1 MATSTTTARELTREQ
16 VQTILIK
23 PLQDQSV
30 FLSAGPR
37 IFDTDGSLVRI
48 PKLGGP
54 TAPSWHGE
62 NEQISEV
69 NASFEEITLMP
80 NTMKS
85 IKTIT
90 RFSNE
95 MARQSIVNL
104 DQVLKQ
110 RLVGDVADTLDE
122 QLLSASGDG
131 TTLPKGLF
139 AHAGIQKL
147 TSVGALSLDTL
158 HDAWATALSANV
170 NMASLK
176 WLLNPREFS
185 KLRKLKDTQGRYQLQ
200 PDPTQDGVFRLLG
213 APVIVTSRIPDTTGA
228 TPTGRAALVDF
239 SQIAV
244 ARDQAPTV
252 SHLTELY
259 SGQDQQ
265 GLKVTCRYDAKPM
278 NPQAIIALEGITI

>member
-30 FLSAGPR
+30 FLAAGPR

-69 NASFEEITLMP
+69 NASFEEITLLP

-110 RLVGDVADTLDE
+110 RLVGDVADTLDK

-158 HDAWATALSANV
+158 HDAWATALTANV

-185 KLRKLKDTQGRYQLQ
+185 KLRKIKDTQGRYQLQ

-252 SHLTELY
+252 SHLTERY
-259 SGQDQQ
+259 SDQDQQ
-265 GLKVTCRYDAKPM
+265 ALKVTCRYDAKPM